1 MIFWTIGV
9 LLLILGVLFVVIP
22 LWRGSVQSNAVQ
34 RDTANIEIYRDQISE
49 MNNDLSNGLL
59 TQEMYDQ
66 GKQELQSR
74 LLDDVEQSK
83 STNTKA
89 VTNPFRVLALVL
101 SVVLPL
107 SATAIYWK
115 IGNLDAL
122 VPQQSASPGDFAVA
136 HSAAE
141 LSALEEKVSGKPD
154 DANSWYL
161 LAKSYAEMGRYPDA
175 VNAYDKLTQLIP
187 NEAQL
192 WADYADSMAMASG
205 KSLSGKPA
213 MLLDKALALDPDN
226 FKALAL
232 SGSAAME
239 RQDYAVAVLHWEK
252 LLKMIPKDN
261 ENAQIVE
268 GGINQARE
276 LMAQKNGGQ
285 LPPSTQFSSSDT
297 QAATGAG
304 KEAISGTVT
313 LSNELKAKA
322 SPDDTVFVLVR
333 AASGPKMPLAIVR
346 KQVKDLPMK
355 FTLDDSTSM
364 SPQMKVSNFE
374 QVVVI
379 ARVSKSGN
387 AMTQPGDMQVMS
399 AIIKPGSKGLK
410 LKIDQLVQ

>member
-1 MIFWTIGV
+1 
-9 LLLILGVLFVVIP
+9 
-22 LWRGSVQSNAVQ
+22 
-34 RDTANIEIYRDQISE
+34 

-74 LLDDVEQSK
+74 LLDDVEHIK
-83 STNTKA
+83 GIKA
-89 VTNPFRVLALVL
+89 NVATNPFRALALVL
-101 SVVLPL
+101 AILLPL
-107 SATAIYWK
+107 SATAIYLK
-115 IGNLDAL
+115 IGNQDAL
-122 VPQQSASPGDFAVA
+122 RSQQSASTSNFAVA
-136 HSAAE
+136 HTAE
-141 LSALEEKVSGKPD
+141 ELAALEEKVSGKPD

-161 LAKSYAEMGRYPDA
+161 LAQSYGETGRYPDA
-175 VNAYDKLTQLIP
+175 VNAYDKLTQLVP

-205 KSLSGKPA
+205 KSLLGKPTI
-213 MLLDKALALDPDN
+213 LLDKALQLDPGN

-239 RQDYAVAVLHWEK
+239 RKDFAVAIRHWEK

-268 GGINQARE
+268 GGLQQARE
-276 LMAQKNGGQ
+276 LMAQKNGGK
-285 LPPSTQFSSSDT
+285 LPPATQFSSSGT
-297 QAATGAG
+297 QTATGAG

-313 LSNELKAKA
+313 LSNELKAIA

-346 KQVKDLPMK
+346 KQVKDLPLK

-364 SPQMKVSNFE
+364 SPQMKVSNFD

-379 ARVSKSGN
+379 ARISKSGN
-387 AMTQPGDMQVMS
+387 AMTQSGDMQVMS

>member
-1 MIFWTIGV
+1 
-9 LLLILGVLFVVIP
+9 
-22 LWRGSVQSNAVQ
+22 VQSNAVQ
-34 RDTANIEIYRDQISE
+34 LDTANIDIYRDQISE
-49 MNNDLSNGLL
+49 MSNDLNNGLL

-66 GKQELQSR
+66 GQQELQTR

-83 STNTKA
+83 GINTKV

-101 SVVLPL
+101 TILLPL
-107 SATAIYWK
+107 SATLIYLK
-115 IGNLDAL
+115 IGNPDVLS
-122 VPQQSASPGDFAVA
+122 PQQNASTGSVAVA

-141 LSALEEKVSGKPD
+141 LAALEEQVSSKPD
-154 DANSWYL
+154 DANSWYV
-161 LAKSYAEMGRYPDA
+161 LAKSYGEMGRYPDA
-175 VNAYDKLTQLIP
+175 VNAYDKLTQLVP

-213 MLLDKALALDPDN
+213 MLLEKALQLDPDN

-239 RQDYAVAVLHWEK
+239 RKDYAAAVSHWEK
-252 LLKMIPKDN
+252 LLKKIPKGN

-268 GGINQARE
+268 GGIHQARV
-276 LMAQKNGGQ
+276 LMAQKNGDR
-285 LPPSTQFSSSDT
+285 LPPPMQFSSPDT
-297 QAATGAG
+297 QARTGAG

-313 LSNELKAKA
+313 LSDELKSRT

-346 KQVKDLPMK
+346 KQVRDLPLK

-364 SPQMKVSNFE
+364 SPQMKVSNFD

-399 AIIKPGSKGLK
+399 ATIKPGSKGLK